1 MLWVVIAED
10 RAGAGNLRGDNRGAH
25 IDWLTASGDHV
36 VRAGPFTTD
45 DGSAMTGSMLVVD
58 FPDRS
63 AVEEWAGCD
72 PYAIAGLFESV
83 TIKAWKEVIKP
94 D

>member
-10 RAGAGNLRGDNRGAH
+10 RAGSGNLRGDNRGAH
-25 IDWLTASGDHV
+25 LDWLAASGDQI

-45 DGSAMTGSMLVVD
+45 DGSAMIGSMLVVD
-58 FPDRS
+58 FPDRNS
-63 AVEEWAGCD
+63 VEEWAGGD

-83 TIKAWKEVIKP
+83 SIQAWKEVIRP